1 MPHAAIGRMAQ
12 ATISKHVPLKTVVG
26 IFGNDRTAA
35 RALRSLDAAG
45 FDAARVQM
53 TADDP
58 SRAAEVGGK
67 TYVLEGFIGGLIVG
81 VLVVVGFAVWGG
93 LGRDPLG
100 VVIGG
105 IGVVGG
111 MATIGLV
118 IGRTMGRHAPDAHL
132 FARVVRTGGA
142 VVSVQCADSECD
154 LAAQLLDG
162 AGAREVRDEPGP
174 EAL

>member
-1 MPHAAIGRMAQ
+1 MAQ
-12 ATISKHVPLKTVVG
+12 ATISKHIPLKTVVG
-26 IFGNDRTAA
+26 IFGNDRKAA
-35 RALRSLDAAG
+35 EALRSLDAAG
-45 FDAARVQM
+45 FDAGRVQM

-67 TYVLEGFIGGLIVG
+67 TFVLEGFIGGLLVG
-81 VLVVVGFAVWGG
+81 VLVVVGFSIWGD
-93 LGRDPLG
+93 LGRDPVG
-100 VVIGG
+100 VVVGG
-105 IGVVGG
+105 VGVVGG

-118 IGRTMGRHAPDAHL
+118 IGRAIGRHSPDAHL
-132 FARVVRTGGA
+132 FERVVRTGGA
-142 VVSVQCADSECD
+142 VVSVQCADEECD